1 MSVQNK
7 SVYSVKEVA
16 SILDVSEKTIYR
28 MLEDQRLP
36 GFKVGRIWRIPESV
50 IRVLLEGKQLIEQDT
65 QESRQKELREY
76 SREEIERFT
85 EEDKID

>member
-16 SILDVSEKTIYR
+16 EILDVSEKTIYR

-50 IRVLLEGKQLIEQDT
+50 IRALLEGKQLIEEDT
-65 QESRQKELREY
+65 QPSRQKDLREY

-85 EEDKID
+85 KEDQID

>member
-1 MSVQNK
+1 M
-7 SVYSVKEVA
+7 KEVA
-16 SILDVSEKTIYR
+16 EILDVSEKTIYR

-50 IRVLLEGKQLIEQDT
+50 IRALLEGKQLIEEDT
-65 QESRQKELREY
+65 QPSRQKDLREY

-85 EEDKID
+85 KEDQID